1 MNMKNIFILGG
12 IYTIISLVSCTK
24 DFDGRAAEN
33 SNLVQ
38 TSYVRFYSGSLGAVR
53 NFISVDNQRLNGT
66 PLTMGGVF
74 PGASTVTAFTTIAP
88 GSRSI
93 SIVDSAVVPAQNPLT
108 FSQNFLAGQYYSIYS
123 YDTANAVKALVV
135 NDVINI
141 PTDTTCNLKFVNI
154 VFSSQPVTPTINV
167 DVFSRSRQANIFS
180 NVAPLGVSAVIPHRT
195 AVTDTLDIRVAGT
208 TTILTSIN
216 GFTFN
221 QRRNYTLVFR
231 GRYQATSGTM
241 SRGANI
247 IATY

>member
-1 MNMKNIFILGG
+1 MKKIFIIGVCS
-12 IYTIISLVSCTK
+12 IIAFVSCKK
-24 DFDGRAAEN
+24 DFDGRTAEDA
-33 SNLVQ
+33 NLIQ
-38 TSYVRFYSGSLGAVR
+38 TSFVRFYAGSLGAAR
-53 NFISVDNQRLNGT
+53 NFISVDNQRLNGSS
-66 PLTMGGVF
+66 LAMGGVF
-74 PGASTVTAFTTIAP
+74 PGASTLTAFATIAP
-88 GSRSI
+88 GNRSI
-93 SIVDSAVVPAQNPLT
+93 SIVDSAAVPAQTPLT
-108 FSQNFLAGQYYSIYS
+108 FSQNFLAGQYYTIYS
-123 YDTANAVKALVV
+123 YDTSNKVKALVV
-135 NDVINI
+135 NDIINI

-154 VFSSQPVTPTINV
+154 IYSSLPVTPTVNV

-231 GRYQATSGTM
+231 GLYQATLGTM
-241 SRGANI
+241 SRGAGI

>member
-1 MNMKNIFILGG
+1 MKQLLIL
-12 IYTIISLVSCTK
+12 IMIISLVSCTK
-24 DFDGRAAEN
+24 DFDGRATEN
-33 SNLVQ
+33 NNLVQ
-38 TSYVRFYSGSLGAVR
+38 SSFLRFYSGSLGAVR

-66 PLTMGGVF
+66 PLVMGGVF

-88 GSRSI
+88 GTRSVT
-93 SIVDSAVVPAQNPLT
+93 IVDSAVVPAQNTLT
-108 FSQNFLAGQYYSIYS
+108 FSQSFLAGQYYTIYS
-123 YDTANAVKALVV
+123 YDTTNAVKALVV
-135 NDVINI
+135 NDLINI

-154 VFSSQPVTPTINV
+154 IFSSQPVTPTINV
-167 DVFSRSRQANIFS
+167 DVWSRVRQATIFS
-180 NVAPLGVSAVIPHRT
+180 NIAPLAVSAVIPHRT
-195 AVTDTLDIRVAGT
+195 AVNDTLDIRQAGT
-208 TTILTSIN
+208 TTILASVN